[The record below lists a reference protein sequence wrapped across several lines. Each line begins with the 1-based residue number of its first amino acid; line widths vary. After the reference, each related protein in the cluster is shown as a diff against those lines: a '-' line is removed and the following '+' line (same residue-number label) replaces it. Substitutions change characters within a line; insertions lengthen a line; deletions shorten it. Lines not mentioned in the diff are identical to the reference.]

1 MKRVRICSLA
11 VCLVLTLAVLMPVAS
26 ADNYGPGSTI
36 AVFCTVC
43 NTTRLFSISSYRQPT
58 STSSGYVN
66 ASCQTCFNLI
76 SRSTHYWGSNFSESY
91 TSLGFF
97 DVIPVRCLLTGQSEL
112 SLIASLNSVPTC
124 TSGGSIYVVHLGS
137 CSAGGNL
144 FLSALGHSWTETSRN
159 LATCLTSGT
168 AQYKCSRC
176 NETKTET
183 ISQSLGHSMKESS
196 RTPATCTASG
206 SIVNACI
213 RCSYTQTETLP
224 KIPHSWKET
233 RTEPTCTSHGSLVS
247 ACSACGTKQSE
258 TAIPALDHD
267 MKETSRTPATCTA
280 PGSIVRSCSRCDY
293 TETETI
299 PVIDHAWTEER
310 TEPTCISPGS
320 IVSTC
325 SACGLQ
331 KTEELP
337 MLGGTHDWVE
347 SSRMDATCA
356 APGSITYT
364 CSRCQ
369 DTKTEPI
376 PQSDQHAWEVAETVP
391 ASYDSSGR
399 LVSQGYVLYRCP
411 VCGETYTTA
420 IGTSPPGYTPIP
432 EGSGGE
438 GMADTTAALGK
449 TFLSAVWRLFGLYVP
464 GFSFTFG
471 QMWVGF
477 FLASV
482 SILVIKLIFG
492 FGRGSCPGDTPRTS
506 STTHAKISKERR
518 NDEF

>member
-1 MKRVRICSLA
+1 
-11 VCLVLTLAVLMPVAS
+11 
-26 ADNYGPGSTI
+26 
-36 AVFCTVC
+36 
-43 NTTRLFSISSYRQPT
+43 
-58 STSSGYVN
+58 
-66 ASCQTCFNLI
+66 
-76 SRSTHYWGSNFSESY
+76 
-91 TSLGFF
+91 
-97 DVIPVRCLLTGQSEL
+97 
-112 SLIASLNSVPTC
+112 
-124 TSGGSIYVVHLGS
+124 
-137 CSAGGNL
+137 
-144 FLSALGHSWTETSRN
+144 
-159 LATCLTSGT
+159 
-168 AQYKCSRC
+168 
-176 NETKTET
+176 
-183 ISQSLGHSMKESS
+183 
-196 RTPATCTASG
+196 
-206 SIVNACI
+206 
-213 RCSYTQTETLP
+213 
-224 KIPHSWKET
+224 
-233 RTEPTCTSHGSLVS
+233 
-247 ACSACGTKQSE
+247 
-258 TAIPALDHD
+258 
-267 MKETSRTPATCTA
+267 
-280 PGSIVRSCSRCDY
+280 
-293 TETETI
+293 
-299 PVIDHAWTEER
+299 
-310 TEPTCISPGS
+310 
-320 IVSTC
+320 
-325 SACGLQ
+325 
-331 KTEELP
+331 

-356 APGSITYT
+356 APGSITYI

-420 IGTSPPGYTPIP
+420 IGTSPPGYNPIP

-518 NDEF
+518 NLVPVWLAAVAGCCTGFGSCGAGCASS